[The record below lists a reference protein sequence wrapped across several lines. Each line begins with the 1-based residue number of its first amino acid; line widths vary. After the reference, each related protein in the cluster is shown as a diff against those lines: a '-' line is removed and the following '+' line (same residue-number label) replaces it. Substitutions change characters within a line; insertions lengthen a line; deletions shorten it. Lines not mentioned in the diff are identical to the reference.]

1 MGLLEIASLD
11 NWLHIYFVILS
22 CILAMRQNSAWYY
35 FNNCFF
41 VFAIPCYVSWFL
53 LWALKSFFYLLF
65 CSLGTSLTMD
75 QFAWTKAEALY
86 YMGILM
92 SVGAVV
98 ACVTF
103 VVIGPLCKR

>member
-1 MGLLEIASLD
+1 M
-11 NWLHIYFVILS
+11 YFI
-22 CILAMRQNSAWYY
+22 
-35 FNNCFF
+35 
-41 VFAIPCYVSWFL
+41 
-53 LWALKSFFYLLF
+53 F

-98 ACVTF
+98 ACITF
-103 VVIGPLCKR
+103 VAIGPLCKR